1 METFGLELALN
12 NKDLE
17 MLSYLWEDLKFTWDP
32 KHFSC
37 LLDYILDMG
46 WQLGLNWLLGSATSH
61 LLYLSLNPEDKDQF
75 YMFMKKIMPAD
86 MQQVLSQN
94 LSEAPYFPF
103 SFLNSPGFFIN
114 HKVPVSKI
122 EIVEI

>member
-1 METFGLELALN
+1 
-12 NKDLE
+12 
-17 MLSYLWEDLKFTWDP
+17 
-32 KHFSC
+32 
-37 LLDYILDMG
+37 MG

-86 MQQVLSQN
+86 MQHVLSQN

-114 HKVPVSKI
+114 HKVPVSTI
-122 EIVEI
+122 EIVDI